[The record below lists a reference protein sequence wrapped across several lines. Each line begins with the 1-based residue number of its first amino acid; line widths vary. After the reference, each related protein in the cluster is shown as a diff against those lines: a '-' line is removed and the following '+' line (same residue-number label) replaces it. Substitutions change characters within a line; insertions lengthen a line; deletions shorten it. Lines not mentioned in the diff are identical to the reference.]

1 MALQITENLRQAI
14 KASDV
19 RPVLVAKI
27 DGYDTLFGNISI
39 KKYVRIGDPD
49 LLIDNTWLIG
59 GFKLLDNQAPY
70 ISFNNGTTTKIS
82 QKVDPARGQSSSVS
96 QMTLAILDYNR
107 AITELVSPNRVLT
120 DVIGRRVTIF
130 LGLQETSWPEDYN
143 VIFRGVIQDVDCAT
157 DTIYLNLAN
166 TDEKKRVSIFP
177 RITSDLAQDFDYR
190 SVTFQDIQFKNRE
203 DIVNLVT
210 INYFGG
216 GTAGS
221 EVVTVTGGGYAI
233 NVQIQ
238 NGASNPSQIKR
249 KIEAN
254 EVASQLVDMK
264 IVGDSANPQFIGSAS
279 LGTDLICELMDAS
292 EFIVPFDILQT
303 YCTVNGE
310 LFKYFGKAGNQLTG
324 VVRAQE
330 GSVGAFHEAEKT
342 VDQVLRLTGNGI
354 EIALKLMLSKG
365 PEFYAESIKAKSF
378 QYFSPSIT
386 TENAIFFEGVD
397 LETDHGVSVGD
408 FVTIDGATNPSN
420 NVVNAIIFEVGRIQD
435 GSYLIVDQ
443 NLADEPLTN
452 AVCKFKSQWNI
463 LPIGFGML
471 PNEVDVAQHIFVRD
485 TFLPTFDLDI
495 FCKDIADGK
504 GFLEKQV
511 YLPMTCFSV
520 PRKGRSSVIYTVG
533 PLPTYEVITLN
544 KTNVQNVESLRV
556 KRSSNENFF
565 NQVQFDYDYDPVSG
579 EFLTRKNYPSEID
592 QSQIPVGAK
601 PLSMQ
606 VQGLR
611 TESGAAGITERAADR
626 LLRRYSKGAEFI
638 KGVSILFSVGYQL
651 EIGDVVA
658 VDYADLQLVD
668 FSTGTRSGSLKLME
682 VLNKTIDNKTGDV
695 TVDLV
700 NTVFGVSDRF
710 GLISP
715 STELLSGSTTTK
727 LVMKKSWSTKA
738 FQLESSKWD
747 GYEGQKVIVHDPEW
761 NFVFETV
768 LRGFD
773 FNDPQG
779 MSVDEL
785 PMAPGF
791 GWIVQAPEYPSSQD
805 QNELA
810 FWKQRHA
817 YFSPRVTVVA
827 GISPTRFT
835 VSPLDVG
842 KFFVGS
848 VIRVHDF
855 SFVLDSPEVVV
866 TEIDGNDIIVN
877 NSLGFSPIAGLFVDL
892 IGFPDKQQSYRVV

>member
-19 RPVLVAKI
+19 KPVLVAKI

-107 AITELVSPNRVLT
+107 SITELVSPGQVLT

-143 VIFRGVIQDVDCAT
+143 VIFRGVIQDVDCGT

-166 TDEKKRVSIFP
+166 TDEKKRISIFP

-190 SVTFQDIQFKNRE
+190 SATFQDIQFRNRE

-221 EVVTVTGGGYAI
+221 EVVTVTGGGYTI

-238 NGASNPSQIKR
+238 NGASTPSQIKR
-249 KIEAN
+249 KIEAH
-254 EVASQLVDMK
+254 EVASQLVEMK
-264 IVGDSANPQFIGSAS
+264 IVGDSANPQFIGTIS
-279 LGTDLICELMDAS
+279 LNTDLVADLIDAS

-303 YCTVNGE
+303 YAVVNGE
-310 LFKYFGKAGNQLTG
+310 LLKYTNKAGNQIG
-324 VVRAQE
+324 GISRAQE
-330 GSVGAFHEAEKT
+330 GSVGAFHEAEKSI
-342 VDQVLRLTGNGI
+342 DQVLRLTGNGI

-365 PEFYAESIKAKSF
+365 PEFYASDIKAKSF
-378 QYFSPSIT
+378 QYFSPTVSSD
-386 TENAIFFEGVD
+386 NAIFFEGID
-397 LETDHGVSVGD
+397 LETAHGVSAGD
-408 FVTIDGATNPSN
+408 FITIDGASNGAN
-420 NVVNAIIFEVGRIQD
+420 NVVNAIIFEVGKIQD
-435 GSYLIVDQ
+435 GSYLIIDQ
-443 NLADEPLTN
+443 NLVDEPLTN

-471 PNEVDVAQHIFVRD
+471 PSEVDVEQHIFVRD

-495 FCKDIADGK
+495 FCKDISDGK
-504 GFLEKQV
+504 GFLERQV

-565 NQVQFDYDYDPVSG
+565 NQVQFDYDYDPISG
-579 EFLTRKNYPSEID
+579 EFLTRKNYPPEID

-611 TESGAAGITERAADR
+611 TEGGAAGITERAADR

-638 KGVSILFSVGYQL
+638 KGVNVLFSVGYQL

-668 FSTGTRSGSLKLME
+668 FSTGSRQGIVKLME

-715 STELLSGSTTTK
+715 STELLAGSTTTK

-738 FQLESSKWD
+738 FQLESIKWN

-773 FNDPQG
+773 SNDPQG

-785 PMAPGF
+785 PMAPAS
-791 GWIVQAPEYPSSQD
+791 GWIVQAPEYPSSPD
-805 QNELA
+805 ANELA

-817 YFSPRVTVVA
+817 YFSPRVTIVS
-827 GISPTRFT
+827 GTSTNRFT
-835 VSPLDVG
+835 VSAMDVG

-866 TEIDGNDIIVN
+866 TEIDGNDIIVS
-877 NSLGFSPIAGLFVDL
+877 NSLGFMPIAGLFVDL